1 MNIID
6 NTQIYINLLDVLKC
20 KCKVLFSIMTAI
32 IRHIYKDYIKNSYNH
47 IYQTPHMNCISDKK
61 KKNTN
66 VLIISNL

>member
-32 IRHIYKDYIKNSYNH
+32 IRHIYKDYIKNSYNY
-47 IYQTPHMNCISDKK
+47 IYIYIYIYSEYYGKKEKEHQCINNK
-61 KKNTN
+61 
-66 VLIISNL
+66 